1 MPQSALIARDAAN
14 CNNDDSDES
23 EHSQALE
30 CDTID
35 HEHPRNNNDSC
46 IKQVEA
52 IDQELSTAGKRL
64 QNDLN
69 EEDSQED
76 EVDIVEQVC
85 IDLKKVAHRQV
96 KQDENT
102 VQTDRQK

>member
-1 MPQSALIARDAAN
+1 MPQPALIARDAAN
-14 CNNDDSDES
+14 RNNNDSDES
-23 EHSQALE
+23 EHTQAFK

-35 HEHPRNNNDSC
+35 HEHPRDNNDSC
-46 IKQVEA
+46 IEQVEA
-52 IDQELSTAGKRL
+52 INKELSTAGKRL

-69 EEDSQED
+69 EEDRQED

-102 VQTDRQK
+102 VQANCEQ